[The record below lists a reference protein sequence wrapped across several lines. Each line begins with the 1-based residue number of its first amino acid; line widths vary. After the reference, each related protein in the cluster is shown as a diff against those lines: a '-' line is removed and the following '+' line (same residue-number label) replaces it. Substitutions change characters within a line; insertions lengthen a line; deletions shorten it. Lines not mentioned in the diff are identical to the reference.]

1 LNFEYDA
8 EIGQNKERF
17 SKVSEKNKEI
27 IMQPKCK
34 CRIILVSI
42 LTVVFLS
49 GTVMI
54 GSTWAEKAKSRHKKI
69 GQTVENDKTPG
80 ENPAKKIQMTGIID
94 RIGSDDIVIGDTWFK
109 LSGNVS
115 ASGFKVGDAVE
126 VVADSKY
133 ELIQLRPKGAAPKE

>member
-1 LNFEYDA
+1 
-8 EIGQNKERF
+8 
-17 SKVSEKNKEI
+17 
-27 IMQPKCK
+27 MQPKLK

-49 GTVMI
+49 GSVMT
-54 GSTWAEKAKSRHKKI
+54 GTTWAEKAKSRHKKI
-69 GQTVENDKTPG
+69 GQTVADDKTTA
-80 ENPAKKIQMTGIID
+80 ETQAKKIQMTGIID

-115 ASGFKVGDAVE
+115 ASGFKVGDTVE

-133 ELIQLRPKGAAPKE
+133 ELIQLRPESVAPKE